1 MKLRNLIAVATIC
14 ASSGAFAATNVS
26 YTASSAPSAN
36 PDANAG
42 SVNVWTT
49 TATTGDGNQAG
60 FFQGNSADNGGAAG
74 AGSSAWATY
83 ANTNQQTFSSHT
95 FAGGAL
101 NVGQTVSLQFDNGD
115 IATDK
120 STGIQLYNGATLLFQ
135 LYVRGGQTIY
145 EFYDNLGGGTFDQDT
160 TAGFSKD
167 GGTFSF
173 TLNSSTGYSATWG
186 NATPWTG
193 SIQNLSIDR
202 IQVYNNSAGSGG
214 GNDVYFNN
222 LTVVPEPSAALLGGL
237 GALALLRR
245 RRI

>member
-60 FFQGNSADNGGAAG
+60 GQE
-74 AGSSAWATY
+74 
-83 ANTNQQTFSSHT
+83 TFSSHT